1 MNLPKIYL
9 EWRFWVGVFVP
20 FLICWAVVVVMP
32 PTLLNYL
39 LVFSFMVV
47 VVPGFT
53 RYMART
59 QAKAELRAE
68 LIRLQAEFRDVVK
81 KVNRLPYTEQVPYV
95 ESLYKMEF
103 RIRVLESVLE
113 TPTPPNRKRGQR

>member
-20 FLICWAVVVVMP
+20 FLACWTVAFVMP
-32 PTLLNYL
+32 PTLVNYL
-39 LVFSFMVV
+39 LLFSFMFMVM
-47 VVPGFT
+47 PSFT
-53 RYMART
+53 RHMARSQT
-59 QAKAELRAE
+59 KAELRAE

-81 KVNRLPYTEQVPYV
+81 KVNRLPYREQVPYV

-103 RIRVLESVLE
+103 RIRVLEQVLE
-113 TPTPPNRKRGQR
+113 SPPPNSNRGRR